1 MKLDGTL
8 SICSLRREINFYLI
22 QVVLFWETK
31 IFLLCVAK
39 LNLID
44 VKWKFL
50 VKRKATLTLKIVQ
63 VTKLRCY
70 RPESNFLGLFLV
82 LLKIIHNLI
91 PCVA

>member
-8 SICSLRREINFYLI
+8 SIYFLRREINFYLI
-22 QVVLFWETK
+22 QVLLFCKTK

-50 VKRKATLTLKIVQ
+50 VKRKPTLTLKIVQ
-63 VTKLRCY
+63 MTKLRCC